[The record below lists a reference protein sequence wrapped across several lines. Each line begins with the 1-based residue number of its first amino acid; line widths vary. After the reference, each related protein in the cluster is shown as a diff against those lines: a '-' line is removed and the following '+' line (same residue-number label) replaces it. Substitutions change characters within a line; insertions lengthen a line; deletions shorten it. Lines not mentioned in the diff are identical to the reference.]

1 MWGYFSSSTTLVFS
15 SFILRYWSTEC
26 SFPVIA
32 RSFFNSTVTC
42 FPTNSLKYEK
52 NSYQTRTGNRWE
64 TKPMWWNSNRFN
76 VGRKKITIFA
86 SFCREE
92 TQVCREKV
100 TTFNVWWCFFL
111 KKKNFIKYFY
121 VWFVG
126 SICWC
131 WTLQT
136 VDLVRHL
143 VVGHTNKI
151 LTVKMIL
158 GLGRHPSKPV
168 VWPVGYDLGRAK
180 SESESIWLKPRKT
193 AIWVLDCIIL
203 GLGWVGSENR
213 QSF

>member
-1 MWGYFSSSTTLVFS
+1 MQLPRNCEVVLQLHRHLLPHQLLE
-15 SFILRYWSTEC
+15 IREEQL
-26 SFPVIA
+26 P
-32 RSFFNSTVTC
+32 N
-42 FPTNSLKYEK
+42 K
-52 NSYQTRTGNRWE
+52 NRKQMRNKTRVMEFESIQR
-64 TKPMWWNSNRFN
+64 
-76 VGRKKITIFA
+76 RKKKDYHFRFFLQRGDA
-86 SFCREE
+86 SFQREDDYVE
-92 TQVCREKV
+92 CMMM
-100 TTFNVWWCFFL
+100 FFFF
-111 KKKNFIKYFY
+111 KKDFFKYFY

-180 SESESIWLKPRKT
+180 SETESIWLKPRKT
-193 AIWVLDCIIL
+193 AIWVLDFIIL